1 MNNDNQDCG
10 CPVQG
15 SHDDDDHEDHE
26 ADDHET
32 MMVMVIMFTK
42 AAPVKCPHDVAQT
55 STKTR
60 HDGERWQTDGVVL
73 W

>member
-1 MNNDNQDCG
+1 MNIDNEDCDHSHCG

-15 SHDDDDHEDHE
+15 SDDDDDHDDHE
-26 ADDHET
+26 IDDHET

-55 STKTR
+55 STEAG
-60 HDGERWQTDGVVL
+60 HDGER
-73 W
+73 

>member
-1 MNNDNQDCG
+1 MNNDNKDCDHSHCG

-15 SHDDDDHEDHE
+15 PHDDDDHE
-26 ADDHET
+26 DHET

-55 STKTR
+55 SSKAR
-60 HDGERWQTDGVVL
+60 HDGER
-73 W
+73 